1 MGKQKKVKA
10 EKVTEPPSEA
20 EAAYAEELGADRG
33 GGAGEETSSEDQ
45 YVGRNILDSVYE
57 LADII
62 KSDPTSVEK
71 TLLKRGD
78 ELISVFTDP
87 TYSIRRFPDLNDR
100 KVEVLEK
107 AIEDVAVGVLA
118 LRSSV
123 IGLINSG
130 GTLVPYVTPHGTNP
144 EGDVVFNVK
153 WKNTVAFKNWR
164 REDGTDDVSQE
175 DVNAA
180 IYKLTVDLA
189 KCMD

>member
-1 MGKQKKVKA
+1 MAKQKKAQA
-10 EKVTEPPSEA
+10 EKIIDEPTET
-20 EAAYAEELGADRG
+20 EAALAQDLGADPNP
-33 GGAGEETSSEDQ
+33 EDQ
-45 YVGRNILDSVYE
+45 YIGRNILDSVYE

-62 KSDPTSVEK
+62 KSDPAFVDK

-78 ELISVFTDP
+78 ELISVFTDASY
-87 TYSIRRFPDLNDR
+87 TVRRFPDLNDH
-100 KVEVLEK
+100 KIEVLEK

-144 EGDVVFNVK
+144 DGDVVFNVK